1 MNTAK
6 FSGNGSDTTKSSSKE
21 GGSDSSGK
29 TKVYSPPTMQQGNT
43 TFGELVMNNQNSSI
57 KDTKNVI
64 ECIKQKIEEETK
76 GDKY

>member
-1 MNTAK
+1 
-6 FSGNGSDTTKSSSKE
+6 
-21 GGSDSSGK
+21 
-29 TKVYSPPTMQQGNT
+29 MQQGNT

-76 GDKY
+76 GDKYQEL